1 MKKSGISKSKELMA
15 QKRVISGAPPS
26 LRMRFARHESTNVVL
41 EFAWIRSRSSYLI
54 SRTWAA
60 TVREAVFAKNC
71 VKIETYSNFNQFQNR
86 VLRLV
91 GDCSRKLHSSLFAL
105 FLLFF
110 LGGAL
115 VLDTRVQA
123 GPPQNDGSAKASD
136 ATPSGAKIAISS
148 VNKSPRDT
156 ILFSNGDIL
165 YGVLDGIE
173 PETSLRWR
181 HPDALDVIEFAP
193 ESVAGIEFG
202 FRPQP
207 LFHRKDLCRV
217 QLADEDAFEGNL
229 LECDAEKLI
238 LETWYAGRIVVP
250 RSVVR
255 LITPKPNEPPPI
267 FEGPSGPEDW
277 TFGKVR
283 GGIPNAGE
291 WNYKSG
297 AFFATKSASIARDV
311 KLPDVASIQFDL
323 AWKGMLYVAIALY
336 TDYLEPVSLQTKESE
351 PPFGGFYSLQLSS
364 YTVNLIP
371 VTQTDPLRYLGQT
384 SVPTFSQ
391 KNRAHIDVRVN
402 KAKRTTTLM
411 VDGALVKQ
419 WIDTDRFVGDGTGLR
434 FVHQGQGAIK
444 LNNIKVSTWDGQF
457 EEKLSSRPNRSE
469 DLLTLRNGDKVSG
482 KVESIQN
489 GELKLTA
496 SDGAVTKITLDRVKF
511 VEMAAIEIPQVT
523 HGSGNVKATFR
534 NGGTITF
541 RLEKWTSAE
550 VIGTSSSFGRI
561 TFHPSAFDRMDISFS
576 AKGQ

>member
-1 MKKSGISKSKELMA
+1 L
-15 QKRVISGAPPS
+15 
-26 LRMRFARHESTNVVL
+26 F
-41 EFAWIRSRSSYLI
+41 
-54 SRTWAA
+54 
-60 TVREAVFAKNC
+60 AVF
-71 VKIETYSNFNQFQNR
+71 
-86 VLRLV
+86 LV
-91 GDCSRKLHSSLFAL
+91 
-105 FLLFF
+105 FF
-110 LGGAL
+110 FGSAL
-115 VLDTRVQA
+115 VMDVLAQA
-123 GPPQNDGSAKASD
+123 GRSQKEGSLEASD
-136 ATPSGAKIAISS
+136 ATASGEKIEIPSL
-148 VNKSPRDT
+148 NKLPRDT

-207 LFHRKDLCRV
+207 PFHRKDLCRV
-217 QLADEDAFEGNL
+217 RLTDEDEIEGNL
-229 LECDAEKLI
+229 LECDAEKVV

-267 FEGPSGPEDW
+267 FEGPSSPEDW

-297 AFFATKSASIARDV
+297 AFYATKSASIARDV

-336 TDYLEPVSLQTKESE
+336 TDYLEPVSLQAKESE

-364 YTVNLIP
+364 YTVNLLP

-411 VDGALVKQ
+411 VDGAVVKQ
-419 WIDTDRFVGDGTGLR
+419 WIDTERFVGDGTGLR

-444 LNNIKVSTWDGQF
+444 LNNIKVSAWDGQF

-489 GELKLTA
+489 GELKLTVT
-496 SDGAVTKITLDRVKF
+496 DGAEMEISLERVKLI
-511 VEMAAIEIPQVT
+511 EMAAIEIPQAN

-534 NGGTITF
+534 NGGKITF
-541 RLEKWTSAE
+541 QLEKWTSTE
-550 VIGTSSSFGRI
+550 VIGTNSSFGRI
-561 TFHPSAFDRMDISFS
+561 TFHPSAFDRMDINFIAGATSS
-576 AKGQ
+576 R